1 MLGVMYR
8 RNEFFMQL
16 YALVSYGVY
25 FLHAMMPMFVFAY
38 CIYSYL
44 FSITMYVIVQAFPYS
59 VQEYIFFLTYK
70 RRRLNQRNFIDAKR
84 QKARVLIGK
93 PKQSSMNIAL
103 QLKEVSEYL
112 SSNGFPSAAQFVDVA
127 KPEPERMDLDV
138 SVINLPMAAAP
149 PAPAPAPP
157 ARRGGRRANAQ
168 PQDLAPQPVTPEVQA
183 QINAFYSL
191 SLIHI

>member
-59 VQEYIFFLTYK
+59 VQEYIFFSDVQTETT
-70 RRRLNQRNFIDAKR
+70 Q
-84 QKARVLIGK
+84 
-93 PKQSSMNIAL
+93 PK
-103 QLKEVSEYL
+103 K
-112 SSNGFPSAAQFVDVA
+112 F
-127 KPEPERMDLDV
+127 
-138 SVINLPMAAAP
+138 
-149 PAPAPAPP
+149 
-157 ARRGGRRANAQ
+157 
-168 PQDLAPQPVTPEVQA
+168 
-183 QINAFYSL
+183 
-191 SLIHI
+191 H